1 MGAKLLEES
10 QELFRSW
17 RKGDG
22 EGILKESA
30 EVLVIILAA
39 IGIYGFKLEDLVA
52 EREKRLRDRGG
63 FLGMQFL
70 EGVGESLPFVE
81 GLEDVPRLILIR
93 RACPPLLL
101 LSASAARLHLP
112 PECPRLSG
120 PLSSGLPL
128 SWLSPPRP
136 RLQFDAGELSQ
147 PHWHRKQAQHQRH
160 FSSASFHSFRVFR
173 LTT

>member
-30 EVLVIILAA
+30 EVLGIILAA

-93 RACPPLLL
+93 RACPPCCSFRLAPPAFTCLRNALAYQALFHPGCLCHGSLLL
-101 LSASAARLHLP
+101 ALDSNLTPGSCLSHIGTESRRNISAT
-112 PECPRLSG
+112 
-120 PLSSGLPL
+120 
-128 SWLSPPRP
+128 
-136 RLQFDAGELSQ
+136 F
-147 PHWHRKQAQHQRH
+147 HQRH
-160 FSSASFHSFRVFR
+160 STASEYSG
-173 LTT
+173 